1 MPCLGAQCYK
11 PIDNFGGEHVELL
24 TREERDTKSFGGSGI
39 SDGRRESQES
49 EAGVRGLGL
58 QGLGLLPAR
67 KWLWPQELMHTSA
80 SAASR
85 SVYSRPDVPLASDC
99 SLSCRLL
106 FEYGPQ

>member
-1 MPCLGAQCYK
+1 MQCK
-11 PIDNFGGEHVELL
+11 KCL

-49 EAGVRGLGL
+49 DAGVRGLGL
-58 QGLGLLPAR
+58 QGFGLLLLR
-67 KWLWPQELMHTSA
+67 KRPCPQELMHTSA

-85 SVYSRPDVPLASDC
+85 SVYSRPEVPLETDC

-106 FEYGPQ
+106 FAYDTQ